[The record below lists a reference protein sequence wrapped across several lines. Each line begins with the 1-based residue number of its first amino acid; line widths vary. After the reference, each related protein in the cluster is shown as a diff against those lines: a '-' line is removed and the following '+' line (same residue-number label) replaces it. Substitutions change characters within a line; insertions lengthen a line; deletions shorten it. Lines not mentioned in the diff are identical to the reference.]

1 MKNKEIN
8 NFMSYSLL
16 MSFSNNFILTSLST
30 LSISISILFMITTST
45 IIKILNIFYNKL
57 NAFQFNSMLLSS
69 NHILYITLMNSNHH
83 KHVDSFVI
91 QCTRTE
97 VGIIKRRIEVSVSLF
112 THSGDVHECMHT
124 YKCKHAMYALH
135 IYMYIYVYIYIY
147 LSACGDILHEYCYVI
162 VYQI

>member
-69 NHILYITLMNSNHH
+69 NHILYIILMNSNHH

-112 THSGDVHECMHT
+112 THSDVHECMHT
-124 YKCKHAMYALH
+124 YKCKHAIYALH
-135 IYMYIYVYIYIY
+135 MYVYIYLFSVWIF
-147 LSACGDILHEYCYVI
+147 CMNI
-162 VYQI
+162 VM

>member
-1 MKNKEIN
+1 MKNKDIN

-30 LSISISILFMITTST
+30 LSISISILFMITIST

-112 THSGDVHECMHT
+112 THSSDVHECMHT

-135 IYMYIYVYIYIY
+135 MYVYIYLFSLWIF
-147 LSACGDILHEYCYVI
+147 CMNI
-162 VYQI
+162 VM